1 MEDMNSTLIFPT
13 LIIGMS
19 FAAAAFY
26 ALEGDYYHA
35 RYWFLAAALNAS
47 VTF

>member
-1 MEDMNSTLIFPT
+1 MNRTLIFPAI
-13 LIIGMS
+13 IIGLS
-19 FAAAAFY
+19 LGASVVY